1 MRVEESLPLHQV
13 VAAECFIGKYSLD
26 SRAGSLVTGF
36 IKSLVI
42 ERAFSVLK
50 KILIRGLLVDPMP
63 NSLNLYH
70 KNCMTD
76 IKENMLMRS

>member
-1 MRVEESLPLHQV
+1 MRVEESLSLHQV

-50 KILIRGLLVDPMP
+50 KNI
-63 NSLNLYH
+63 N
-70 KNCMTD
+70 
-76 IKENMLMRS
+76 

>member
-1 MRVEESLPLHQV
+1 MRVEESLSLHQV

-50 KILIRGLLVDPMP
+50 KNINKGII
-63 NSLNLYH
+63 S
-70 KNCMTD
+70 
-76 IKENMLMRS
+76 

>member
-1 MRVEESLPLHQV
+1 MRVEESLSLHQV

-26 SRAGSLVTGF
+26 SRAGSLVTGL

-50 KILIRGLLVDPMP
+50 KILIRELLVDPMP